1 MASVCHCLTA
11 APVLIRMYYV
21 KRTGFAFARRC
32 CHIVLALCAALL
44 LGSSGSCRA
53 METVAVLLSEH
64 GGYYSDYLDALNR
77 ALIESLPAGRSVRV
91 IELPAGRERPDEGAL
106 SGVSTVIAVGVQAMR
121 VAAVW
126 ENAPPVLNVL
136 VPRLSYE
143 KLLAESGRNRR
154 RAQFS
159 AIYLD
164 QPLSR
169 QINLIA
175 QILPGKRRIS
185 ALLGPDSALL
195 LPRLRTV
202 TSRVGLELVSEE
214 VTSESEIIP
223 ALARLLSAGDLLLAL
238 PDSVVFT
245 RDTARSVLL
254 TTYRYRKPLIGFSHA
269 YVNSGALAAAFS
281 TPAQI
286 ARQTAEL
293 LRALPPGRAALP
305 GPLFPTYFS
314 VAVNRSVARA
324 LALDIPSDVLLQA
337 MLSGMPEGE

>member
-1 MASVCHCLTA
+1 MG
-11 APVLIRMYYV
+11 YV
-21 KRTGFAFARRC
+21 KRIGFVFARRC
-32 CHIVLALCAALL
+32 CHVVLVLCVALL
-44 LGSSGSCRA
+44 SGSGGLCQA
-53 METVAVLLSEH
+53 MDTVAVLLSEH
-64 GGYYSDYLDALNR
+64 GGYYSDYLEALNR
-77 ALIESLPAGRSVRV
+77 ALVESLPAGRSLRV
-91 IELPAGRERPDEGAL
+91 IELPAGRERPDEAVL
-106 SGVSTVIAVGVQAMR
+106 SGVSTIIAVGVQAMR
-121 VAAVW
+121 AAAVW

-136 VPRLSYE
+136 VPRVSYE

-175 QILPGKRRIS
+175 QTLPGKRRIA
-185 ALLGPDSALL
+185 ALLGPDSAML
-195 LPRLRTV
+195 LPRLRAV
-202 TSRVGLELVSEE
+202 TARTGLELVSEE
-214 VTSESEIIP
+214 VSSESEIIP
-223 ALARLLSAGDLLLAL
+223 ALSRLLSAGDLLLAL

-254 TTYRYRKPLIGFSHA
+254 TTYRYQKPLIGFSHA
-269 YVNSGALAAAFS
+269 YVNSGALAAVFS

-324 LALDIPSDVLLQA
+324 LVLDIPSDALLQA
-337 MLSGMPEGE
+337 MLSGLPEVE